1 MNLIK
6 SLEQSIE
13 SAERL
18 GLEDM
23 AETLK
28 GEKAEAEAL

>member
-28 GEKAEAEAL
+28 EEKAEAEAL